1 MQLHAVHTRYTKQI
15 CMLIL
20 ILSFTSK
27 ASAQYFS
34 SPSSAASLDN
44 QSRQGRDFQKLTENN
59 DAVTR
64 EENIPI
70 SVEDDKTL
78 QVPPG
83 ILIRQ
88 VKLVYG
94 DEETMELLDSEVAG
108 LKVQMKPLLGKRLTS
123 AEIQK
128 IASLVTKS
136 LRRKGLTVGQA
147 VIPDQNL
154 TSGILHLVIMPGRFD
169 AARLKDTGPLRP
181 AFVESLAD
189 NFFPEGEIIYQ
200 DDLERS
206 ARLLKEIPGVNP
218 VIILDKGRIPG
229 TLSPVISVSE
239 AESVRG
245 WVGMDNHGAPSTGRE
260 QLNAGV
266 AVNNLAGI
274 GDQFLTD
281 MEYSRFGD
289 GVMNGLLDYS
299 LLIPGEN
306 IRVGIGYSR
315 LDYRLEYWEQMVKGY
330 SQDVGGYVSWPVIR
344 KLNTQMN
351 LRFDAGR
358 KVSADNYPRFDFFE
372 GGTAS
377 RSETNTIRLTGYGST
392 RWSEGVS
399 LMNLGVTLGKTRYVT
414 KLAEWLNYTDVNKK
428 DGRFEKFNYSATH
441 LQELTPHWSV
451 YVSVTGQKAM
461 SDLDSAEKLLLGGP
475 SAVRAYEVTEG
486 SVDSGVFSTLE
497 LQRKWSFP
505 TLVRKGKES
514 EVMLAGFYDQGTG
527 VYYEK
532 SGWLMADNRITVSG
546 AGVYTRVSTGGGMN
560 FTLTL
565 ARRTGE
571 ALSLQSDRN
580 KFWFTSQLTF

>member
-1 MQLHAVHTRYTKQI
+1 
-15 CMLIL
+15 MLIL
-20 ILSFTSK
+20 TLSFTSN

-108 LKVQMKPLLGKRLTS
+108 LKEQMKPLLGKRLTS
-123 AEIQK
+123 ADIQK

-136 LRRKGLTVGQA
+136 LHRKGLTVGQA

-154 TSGILHLVIMPGRFD
+154 TSGILRLVIMPGRFD

-229 TLSPVISVSE
+229 TLSPVISVSK

-266 AVNNLAGI
+266 VVNNLAGI

-281 MEYSRFGD
+281 MEYNRFGD

-372 GGTAS
+372 DGTAS
-377 RSETNTIRLTGYGST
+377 RSETNTIGLTGYGST

-414 KLAEWLNYTDVNKK
+414 ELAEWLNYTDVNEK

-451 YVSVTGQKAM
+451 YASVTGQKAM

-505 TLVRKGKES
+505 TFVRKGKES